1 MLAAIN
7 QHAKGQHHCQKLT
20 DEDVRLIRLCVAER
34 EQLLKEARKLT
45 NAALAEKF
53 GIHKNT
59 VDAIANFR
67 KWIHVHV

>member
-1 MLAAIN
+1 MPAAIN
-7 QHAKGQHHCQKLT
+7 QHARGQHHCQKLT

-34 EQLLKEARKLT
+34 ERLRQEAMRLS

-53 GIHKNT
+53 GIHENT